1 MGKFVEKY
9 LANELESEYYQGL
22 SKNRQ
27 KIAFKNKLAKY
38 RKLAKE
44 FAKAIAVG
52 EEKAKGKAYT
62 PFDRTEWNKLGSDKR
77 QLADEYYLGKY
88 GKTIMEMQEAEP
100 DKNHLMIGKILGKAL
115 VKPYQ

>member
-1 MGKFVEKY
+1 MATIQKILNTNNPSYRVFIRR
-9 LANELESEYYQGL
+9 QGCKTL
-22 SKNRQ
+22 SKTFST
-27 KIAFKNKLAKY
+27 K
-38 RKLAKE
+38 KLAKE

-62 PFDRTEWNKLGSDKR
+62 PFDRVEWNKLGSDKR

-100 DKNHLMIGKILGKAL
+100 NKNHLMIGKILGKAL